1 MSRLTSWVNHA
12 ANLAWSVAP
21 GAGEAV
27 PAPGQVRLVAHR
39 GAHGPGGEVENSLA
53 AIRRCMALGAWG
65 VEVDIR
71 LTADGE
77 PVIHH
82 DPDGGRLWGRPDI
95 VIADTA
101 FDRLRQQLPEVPHLE
116 EVLECAAGKVHLM
129 LEIKESWRER
139 PTVPARVSRALANL
153 EPGADFHLL
162 SLVPDHL
169 EGFADIPRA
178 AFVDVAWMNATE
190 IIRANL
196 ALGHGAVAG
205 SFLLF
210 GRRRLQQ
217 LRDAGRRVG
226 TGFLENPRAL
236 RREVWR
242 GADWLFTDRVVAL
255 QSYLNGLEHGREL
268 R

>member
-1 MSRLTSWVNHA
+1 MARLTTWTNHA
-12 ANLAWSVAP
+12 ANLLWALAP
-21 GAGEAV
+21 GSGTELGGGAV
-27 PAPGQVRLVAHR
+27 KLVAHR
-39 GAHGPGGEVENSLA
+39 GAHGPGGEVENTLP
-53 AIRRCMALGAWG
+53 AIQRCVALGVWG
-65 VEVDIR
+65 VELDIR

-77 PVIHH
+77 AVIHH
-82 DPDGGRLWGRPDI
+82 DVDAGRLWGRPDI
-95 VIADTA
+95 VIEETTFAS
-101 FDRLRQQLPEVPHLE
+101 LRRELPEIPHLE
-116 EVLECAAGKVHLM
+116 EVLALAAGKVHLM

-139 PTVPARVSRALANL
+139 PAVPARVSRALANL
-153 EPGADFHLL
+153 EPGEDYHLL

-217 LRDAGRRVG
+217 LRDAGRQVG

-255 QSYLNGLEHGREL
+255 QSYLNRLEPCREA

>member
-1 MSRLTSWVNHA
+1 MAQLTTWTNHL
-12 ANLAWSVAP
+12 ANLLWALAP
-21 GAGEAV
+21 GSGTEFGRGAV
-27 PAPGQVRLVAHR
+27 KLVAHR
-39 GAHGPGGEVENSLA
+39 GAHGPAGEVENTLLA
-53 AIRRCMALGAWG
+53 IQRCVGLGVWG
-65 VEVDIR
+65 VELDIR

-82 DPDGGRLWGRPDI
+82 DADAGRLWGRPDI
-95 VIADTA
+95 VIGETG
-101 FDRLRQQLPEVPHLE
+101 FESLRRQLPEIPHLE
-116 EVLECAAGKVHLM
+116 DVLALAAGKVHLM
-129 LEIKESWRER
+129 LEVKESWRER
-139 PTVPARVSRALANL
+139 PALPARVSLALANL
-153 EPGADFHLL
+153 EPGEDYHLL

-169 EGFADIPRA
+169 EGFVDIPRS

-196 ALGHGAVAG
+196 TLGHGAVAG

-210 GRRRLQQ
+210 GQRRLQQ
-217 LRDAGRRVG
+217 LKDAGRRVG

-255 QSYLNGLEHGREL
+255 QSYLNTLDHRPER